1 MARPHGAATVE
12 APATLDVRRVGITRW
27 GYWGAVAA
35 VAVVLWLVPLFAG
48 EYFIGLLGRFLIFGL
63 VAMSLDLVWGYTG
76 QLSLG
81 HAAFFGLG
89 AYTAGL
95 ILAKTS
101 WPALGPLALVLG
113 ILVPT
118 ALGLIMAATL
128 FYGRVVGA
136 YFAIITLLVSL
147 ILEQLAVSM
156 LWLTGGINGLYGME
170 TLTLGPVAFDTLNKS
185 YYLIVV
191 VVVVAYVLS
200 RLLVDSPLGKAMDAV
215 RVNEKRTASL
225 GYSTAA
231 VRTIAFTIGAAI
243 AGLAGVLYV
252 PLEEFV
258 YPSQLGVAFSTLIIV
273 WLAIGGRRSLVGGF
287 IGAFVIN
294 YGQTLLSERFQQYWV
309 LATGIFLLLVV
320 LIQPDGLLGMIRDVK
335 DRLTRR
341 RRGVPGSA

>member
-12 APATLDVRRVGITRW
+12 APTTLDVRRVGMARW
-27 GYWGAVAA
+27 GHWGALAV

-89 AYTAGL
+89 AYAAGL

-101 WPALGPLALVLG
+101 WPALGPLAVVLG

-118 ALGLIMAATL
+118 ALGLIMGATL

-170 TLTLGPVAFDTLNKS
+170 TLALGPVAFGTLNKA

-191 VVVVAYVLS
+191 VVVVAYTLAK
-200 RLLVDSPLGKAMDAV
+200 LLVASPLGKAMDAV

-273 WLAIGGRRSLVGGF
+273 WLAIGGRRSLVGAF

-320 LIQPDGLLGMIRDVK
+320 LIQPDGLMGMIREAK
-335 DRLTRR
+335 DRLLRR
-341 RRGVPGSA
+341 RRSDEGDA

>member
-1 MARPHGAATVE
+1 MARPQGAATVE
-12 APATLDVRRVGITRW
+12 APRALDVRRVGVARW
-27 GYWGAVAA
+27 AHWAVVAA
-35 VAVVLWLVPLFAG
+35 VAVVLWVVPLFTG
-48 EYFIGLLGRFLIFGL
+48 EYFVGLLGRFLIFGL

-95 ILAKTS
+95 ILAKAS
-101 WPALGPLALVLG
+101 WPALGPLALILG
-113 ILVPT
+113 ILLPA
-118 ALGLIMAATL
+118 ALGLVMAGTL

-147 ILEQLAVSM
+147 ILEQLAVSL

-170 TLTLGPVAFDTLNKS
+170 PLALGPISFDTLNKA
-185 YYLIVV
+185 YYLVV
-191 VVVVAYVLS
+191 VVVVITYVLAK
-200 RLLVDSPLGKAMDAV
+200 RLVDSPFGKAMDAV

-273 WLAIGGRRSLVGGF
+273 WLAIGGRRSLVGAF

-320 LIQPDGLLGMIRDVK
+320 LIQPDGLLGMLRDVK
-335 DRLTRR
+335 DRLVRR
-341 RRGVPGSA
+341 RRTGEGDA

>member
-1 MARPHGAATVE
+1 MEATPV
-12 APATLDVRRVGITRW
+12 VGLRQVGSAGW
-27 GYWGAVAA
+27 AHWVAVAMVA
-35 VAVVLWLVPLFAG
+35 VALWVVPLFAG

-101 WPALGPLALVLG
+101 WPALGPLAFTLG
-113 ILVPT
+113 ILVPA
-118 ALGLIMAATL
+118 ALGLIMAGTL

-170 TLTLGPVAFDTLNKS
+170 PLALGPVAFDNLNKS
-185 YYLIVV
+185 YYLVVV
-191 VVVVAYVLS
+191 VVVVAYVVA

-231 VRTIAFTIGAAI
+231 VRTVAFTIGAAI

-252 PLEEFV
+252 PLEAFV
-258 YPSQLGVAFSTLIIV
+258 YPTQLGVAFSTLIIV
-273 WLAIGGRRSLVGGF
+273 WLAIGGRRSLVGAF

-320 LIQPDGLLGMIRDVK
+320 LIQPDGLLGMVRDVK
-335 DRLTRR
+335 DRLMRSRR
-341 RRGVPGSA
+341 RTPEGA